1 MPWPSPWRRPA
12 GPQGAARD
20 GVSLRI
26 ASLTII
32 LIAVPR
38 PLPEDKSRNCVPFIN
53 QSSSIHQAFI
63 KHSNPHGMAPPGRS
77 LRVAAITPKSA
88 PTSINH
94 SGGKIVFNGGVIR
107 IGFIFNARS
116 WASWP
121 TQPPFVAD
129 DRNAARAEGPS
140 RSTADSALVWRCCG
154 LGPGDHDPATSHQ
167 PQPGPPVTNA
177 ATLPCPS
184 RGGSPVKFH

>member
-1 MPWPSPWRRPA
+1 MARALAITLAPA
-12 GPQGAARD
+12 GRPPPQSAARD
-20 GVSLRI
+20 GVSLGI

-32 LIAVPR
+32 LIAVTR
-38 PLPEDKSRNCVPFIN
+38 PLPEDKSRNRVPFIN
-53 QSSSIHQAFI
+53 QSSSIHQAI
-63 KHSNPHGMAPPGRS
+63 INPSNPHGMAPPGRS

-94 SGGKIVFNGGVIR
+94 SGDKIVFNGGVIR

-129 DRNAARAEGPS
+129 GRNAARAEGPS

-154 LGPGDHDPATSHQ
+154 LGPDDHDPATSHQ
-167 PQPGPPVTNA
+167 PHPGP
-177 ATLPCPS
+177 ATLPYPS